1 MLQYSF
7 LPVLEI
13 NGEDTIRFYSL
24 TFYVVFTF
32 FFFHPFYAECCTK
45 LWKFTICHSKCL
57 ATASQHHRWLQRC
70 VPLISPTPPI
80 HLPACLGQGMGTC
93 TGLQN
98 LPWLGNTGSAVPVPW
113 WCHANGVSVPPA
125 LIAGV
130 VAVFGGTDLS
140 PPQMVLPENHAC
152 SVQETC
158 FLIFSLDW
166 FLVWLLNWKP
176 SGFLSSLICI

>member
-13 NGEDTIRFYSL
+13 NGEDITRFFSL

-32 FFFHPFYAECCTK
+32 LFHPFYAECCTK

-57 ATASQHHRWLQRC
+57 ATAFMRAQHHRWLQRC
-70 VPLISPTPPI
+70 IPLISPTPPI
-80 HLPACLGQGMGTC
+80 HQPTCLGQGMGTC

-98 LPWLGNTGSAVPVPW
+98 LPWLGNTGSAVPAPQ
-113 WCHANGVSVPPA
+113 WCHAKGDSVPPA

-130 VAVFGGTDLS
+130 VAVFVGTDLS
-140 PPQMVLPENHAC
+140 PTQMVLPENHAC
-152 SVQETC
+152 SDQETC
-158 FLIFSLDW
+158 FLI
-166 FLVWLLNWKP
+166 
-176 SGFLSSLICI
+176 LSVL